1 MLEDTCSG
9 SQMVEKKTITRVK
22 SANNK
27 YNLYSSSILPTMKK
41 KPKLLNAVANFP
53 ILPSFSSPST
63 KKKPHTLL
71 LYTRTEKNSL
81 INKKLLQNVS
91 NNKLTERRFNQKM
104 SNVDDILN
112 NDEALNKEARKIFKS
127 YDIDGSGYIEKNEM
141 RKPLLDFMALTGVKK
156 SEVSEEDLNKTIDDA
171 IKDLDTNK
179 DGKLSFDEFKEFI
192 VGLIS
197 LGIINNTTLM

>member
-1 MLEDTCSG
+1 
-9 SQMVEKKTITRVK
+9 
-22 SANNK
+22 
-27 YNLYSSSILPTMKK
+27 
-41 KPKLLNAVANFP
+41 
-53 ILPSFSSPST
+53 
-63 KKKPHTLL
+63 
-71 LYTRTEKNSL
+71 
-81 INKKLLQNVS
+81 
-91 NNKLTERRFNQKM
+91 M